1 MHVALFFATSRGN
14 DDEGDFEVGTLVGKG
29 SVRGQ
34 WFLKFKDDST
44 HTFSSRKKDYNK
56 QWMFVQADGG
66 GSPTV
71 PPPPG
76 AASAAPTT
84 VPPPPEAPSAAQPT
98 AEAPSAA
105 QPTVP
110 PSPEAPSAAP
120 PTVPALPAGYESRL
134 FDTDSLVL
142 GAYHY

>member
-44 HTFSSRKKDYNK
+44 HTFSSRKTDYNK

-98 AEAPSAA
+98 AAPVSSARVFWYA
-105 QPTVP
+105 SQMPMP
-110 PSPEAPSAAP
+110 P
-120 PTVPALPAGYESRL
+120 GYTAIRL
-134 FDTDSLVL
+134 YDSLL
-142 GAYHY
+142 LRPGKRCGP